1 MNESMQLRRLERS
14 DKARDEYSLRR
25 TEYMTA
31 IYCTRGADS
40 GRSLSLEMEVLE
52 TDIAGR

>member
-1 MNESMQLRRLERS
+1 MQLRRLERS